1 MDYLWWGGLYLL
13 VGYAVALIFAL
24 FFTKILVVKLSPVN
38 GKFEINSNEPI
49 SSIELPWAH
58 VIVVLTNADDEILFS
73 SLKIVFSIR
82 LGWLFLLSGLLWP
95 IFLGV
100 LVLEALGRIYGK
112 PLSINESKDKDNLN

>member
-1 MDYLWWGGLYLL
+1 M
-13 VGYAVALIFAL
+13 
-24 FFTKILVVKLSPVN
+24 N